1 MEITALCLTLVMN
14 ALMLL
19 VVQVQR
25 GYYAQKSDAALLQV
39 DPDSLQHFEYKSF
52 SIICEGPDGSY
63 GWRVLRRI
71 NEKTETCPTN
81 SEWRNRC
88 SCTIKTTYVSD
99 SGKYWCENEEGER
112 SNTVN
117 IAVTAGSLILESPI
131 LPVMEGSD
139 VTLHCKTKITSSNL
153 TAYFYKDGFLFGN
166 SSTGKMTIHSVS
178 DSDEGLYK
186 CSISD
191 SGDSPESWLAV
202 RALQKDSHPS
212 LWVIVTI
219 VLVGLLLAVGLLHLI
234 KKRVQLSSQKQTP
247 QSGSGEGA
255 QTEEERQPFSREDSE
270 VHPHMEMYAV
280 VRKHRKHRE
289 PGSFSATGI
298 PSVSTNQHFVNEDDF
313 YSMVQ

>member
-202 RALQKDSHPS
+202 R
-212 LWVIVTI
+212 
-219 VLVGLLLAVGLLHLI
+219 
-234 KKRVQLSSQKQTP
+234 VQLSSQKQTP

-280 VRKHRKHRE
+280 VRKHRKHRDGNQPLYYSLSLE